1 MKYKVLFTEEADRD
15 LMTIE
20 HYFTNREASLKYIQ
34 SLLNKVENL
43 QSYPNLGLKVA
54 NSIFEQFDTRYLIAG
69 NHVVYYRVND
79 VAKCVYIYAIVLQT
93 ICWKSIVN
101 KDIVIPNNIITHD
114 ERLTIKHMDTSMF
127 YDVWINS
134 LDVDNRKYVPDEV
147 FETLEIASSVVDDL
161 IECYQSEEGPFVYAI
176 IRNEDKANI
185 GYVQLINIG
194 IGWEIG
200 YHIAKRY
207 TGNGYATEAV
217 LLFLDYLKKN
227 TNHKEIIGV
236 ALASNKASRRVL
248 SKCGFIQTFEG
259 IDYYQGKKRKI
270 IRSIKTL

>member
-1 MKYKVLFTEEADRD
+1 MCIA
-15 LMTIE
+15 
-20 HYFTNREASLKYIQ
+20 Q
-34 SLLNKVENL
+34 S
-43 QSYPNLGLKVA
+43 
-54 NSIFEQFDTRYLIAG
+54 
-69 NHVVYYRVND
+69 
-79 VAKCVYIYAIVLQT
+79 
-93 ICWKSIVN
+93 
-101 KDIVIPNNIITHD
+101 
-114 ERLTIKHMDTSMF
+114 ERISIKHLDKSMC
-127 YDVWINS
+127 YDVWVNS
-134 LDVDNRKYVPDEV
+134 LDEDNRRFVPDEV

-236 ALASNKASRRVL
+236 ALAANKASRKVL
-248 SKCGFIQTFEG
+248 NKCGFIETFKG

-270 IRSIKTL
+270 IRSIRKL